1 MKNISGKDLIK
12 CLNISIAIYVFA
24 IILLLYGYTNSSVRA
39 LWLINAFNMTF
50 LVQSTLM
57 LFSKNYLKALQMEKQ
72 AKGKAEDGRMAI
84 FLLSL
89 TLVAVRLFD
98 FGITLAVAAVYFAVY
113 IVCLAILI
121 AMKKIIARN
130 T

>member
-1 MKNISGKDLIK
+1 MKNISGKDMIK
-12 CLNISIAIYVFA
+12 CLNLFIAMYVFA
-24 IILLLYGYTNSSVRA
+24 IILLLYAYIDGGDQA

-72 AKGKAEDGRMAI
+72 AKSKVESGWMAI

-89 TLVAVRLFD
+89 TLVTIRMFD
-98 FGITLAVAAVYFAVY
+98 FGTTLAVAAVYFAVY
-113 IVCLAILI
+113 IVCRAILI